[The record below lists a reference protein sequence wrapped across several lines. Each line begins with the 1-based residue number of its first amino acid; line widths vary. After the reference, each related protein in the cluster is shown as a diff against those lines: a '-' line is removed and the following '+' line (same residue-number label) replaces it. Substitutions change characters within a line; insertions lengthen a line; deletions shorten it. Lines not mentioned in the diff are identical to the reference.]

1 MFYCDGEQI
10 QNDGVDAKL
19 ESYGESNNNDDEDPA
34 TTTGDNKKNKQAATK
49 KPLVPV
55 ILADL
60 WEENSDLKGD
70 VIFLDSLR
78 SLLSALQTS
87 NHLFPFLN
95 TFKRNCVVARRA
107 IFQERIQ
114 QEKEKNN
121 SNDDM
126 NVDDANLDR
135 LDEQK
140 NEKNDSDHDTLRI

>member
-1 MFYCDGEQI
+1 M
-10 QNDGVDAKL
+10 
-19 ESYGESNNNDDEDPA
+19 
-34 TTTGDNKKNKQAATK
+34 KKNKKTATK
-49 KPLVPV
+49 KPLAPV
-55 ILADL
+55 ILAEL
-60 WEENSDLKGD
+60 WGENSDLKGD
-70 VIFLDSLR
+70 VIFLDSLG
-78 SLLSALQTS
+78 SLLSAFQTS
-87 NHLFPFLN
+87 NHLFPFPN
-95 TFKRNCVVARRA
+95 TFKQNRVVARRS

>member
-1 MFYCDGEQI
+1 MAELWGE
-10 QNDGVDAKL
+10 N
-19 ESYGESNNNDDEDPA
+19 
-34 TTTGDNKKNKQAATK
+34 
-49 KPLVPV
+49 
-55 ILADL
+55 
-60 WEENSDLKGD
+60 
-70 VIFLDSLR
+70 
-78 SLLSALQTS
+78 SLLSAFQTS

-95 TFKRNCVVARRA
+95 TFKQNCVVARRS

-140 NEKNDSDHDTLRI
+140 NEKNDSDHDNLRI